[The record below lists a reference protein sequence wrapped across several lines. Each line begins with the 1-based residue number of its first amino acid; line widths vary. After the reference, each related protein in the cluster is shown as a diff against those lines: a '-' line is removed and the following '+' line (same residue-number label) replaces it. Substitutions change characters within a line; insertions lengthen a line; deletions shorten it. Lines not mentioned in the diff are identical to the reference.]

1 MHYEDICNAVNEI
14 FPNAG
19 WLLDDDNQLVI
30 YTDFFLS
37 ETEDDTYYP
46 GSEA

>member
-1 MHYEDICNAVNEI
+1 MHYDDICESVLAV

-19 WLLDDDNQLVI
+19 WSLDNDGQLVI

-37 ETEDDTYYP
+37 ETEDNTYHP